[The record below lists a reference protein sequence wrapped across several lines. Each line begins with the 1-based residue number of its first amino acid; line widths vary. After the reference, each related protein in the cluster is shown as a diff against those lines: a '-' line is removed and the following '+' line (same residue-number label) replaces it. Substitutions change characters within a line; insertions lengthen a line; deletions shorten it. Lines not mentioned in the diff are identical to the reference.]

1 MEKGLA
7 ELLVGDLD
15 RGFDVVVRRF
25 QDQIFAFALGMC
37 GNRAEAEEVA
47 QDAFVRA
54 YRALAGYPPERR
66 LELKLRPWL
75 HRIALNVFRN
85 RVRRRTLRVVP
96 LEQAAEVADSDW
108 GRPEESALRSHLRRL
123 LLAALSELPDRQRE
137 AIVMRAVEGI
147 PYAEASA
154 VLGRPVGTLKSDVHR
169 GLLALRGLLAQEV
182 SA

>member
-1 MEKGLA
+1 VETGLA

-15 RGFDVVVRRF
+15 RGFDAVMRRF
-25 QDQIFAFALGMC
+25 QDQIFAFALSMC

-85 RVRRRTLRVVP
+85 RVRRRTLRVVS
-96 LEQAAEVADSDW
+96 LEQAAGLADNGW
-108 GRPEESALRSHLRRL
+108 GRPEESALRGHLRQV

-137 AIVMRAVEGI
+137 AVVLRAVEGI

-169 GLLALRGLLAQEV
+169 GLLALRGMLAQEV